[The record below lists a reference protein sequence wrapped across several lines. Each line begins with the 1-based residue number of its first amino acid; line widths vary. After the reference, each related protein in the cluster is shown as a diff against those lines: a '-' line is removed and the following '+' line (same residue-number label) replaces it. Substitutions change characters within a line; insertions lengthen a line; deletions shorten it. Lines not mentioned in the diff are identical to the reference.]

1 MSNQPL
7 CHVGDIVQ
15 YDWDKDDNTFLVTGV
30 RHDSWYD
37 SYSYCYICIS
47 LLNGKEARYHFNM
60 AHFEVLA

>member
-15 YDWDKDDNTFLVTGV
+15 YDWDKDDNTFLVTRVGN
-30 RHDSWYD
+30 DSLIYF
-37 SYSYCYICIS
+37 YICIS
-47 LLNGKEARYHFNM
+47 LINGNEVRYNFNK

>member
-30 RHDSWYD
+30 GHESHMYF
-37 SYSYCYICIS
+37 YICIS
-47 LLNGKEARYHFNM
+47 LINGNEVRYHFNK

>member
-30 RHDSWYD
+30 RHDSLTY
-37 SYSYCYICIS
+37 YYICIS